1 MKTFTEPTIEIEK
14 FEVADVITTSG
25 DWGMGDVDFDD

>member
-1 MKTFTEPTIEIEK
+1 MKTFTEPTIEIEM

-25 DWGMGDVDFDD
+25 DDWGMGDVDF